1 MPEQS
6 NAIEV
11 FHRFVTA
18 INDQNV
24 SAIACLLASDHVFV
38 DALGNRIQGASAM
51 EGAWRG
57 YFTMCPDYWIRPEH
71 MLPQDDLVLAAGE
84 AGGTVDGQSWRTPAA
99 WKAVIRGGQVAEW
112 HVFADNKPVYEILAR
127 RQKQ

>member
-1 MPEQS
+1 MPDQS
-6 NAIEV
+6 NTTDV
-11 FHRFVTA
+11 FDQFVA
-18 INDQNV
+18 AVNDQNV
-24 SAIACLLASDHVFV
+24 SGIACLLASNHVFV
-38 DALGNRIQGASAM
+38 DALGNRIQGGRAM

-71 MLPQDDLVLAAGE
+71 VLAQGDLVLAVGE

-112 HVFADNKPVYEILAR
+112 RVFADNKPVYEILAR
-127 RQKQ
+127 HQKQ